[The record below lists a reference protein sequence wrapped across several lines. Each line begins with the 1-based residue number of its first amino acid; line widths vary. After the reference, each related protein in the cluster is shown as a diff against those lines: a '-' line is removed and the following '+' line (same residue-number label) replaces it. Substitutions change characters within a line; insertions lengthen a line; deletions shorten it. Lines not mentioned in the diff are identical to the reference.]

1 MYRRIVIVSVDTLR
15 ADAIEAAPTC
25 LFTDKFGLAARPS
38 TPMFNRLV
46 EQGHYFSHTIS
57 AAPYTSTSH
66 ASFFSGRWPLRH
78 GLYEFYNRR
87 LSGPTLFTLAKQRG
101 LRTIFKTDFPIILG
115 DRLGFTDDV
124 DDYLVE
130 DDEGVLDAIAQDRP
144 SLSFVHF
151 SGAHVPY
158 GFHNLKFG
166 GSRYRDKIA
175 ELGAEIGGFSDLPAD
190 QLLETYRDDE
200 DRHHLICYKR
210 AVEFFY
216 DRKDYRR
223 LMQLYLEGVSFFMRE
238 RFDPF
243 MEKLLSL
250 LRGTD
255 SLLVVFGDH
264 GEEYDDAS
272 RGHFDSLNEGV
283 IRVPMIFCGRGVVR
297 GQTDTPVRSID
308 LFPTLLDGLGWRD
321 AAGEI
326 DGTSLADIV
335 FGGDGRTADAA
346 RLAFAQTYVCD
357 ASEFL
362 SFQNRVFAGDNS
374 ARHLRHML
382 YKEGAWLGNNRVIR
396 QHHAYGD
403 RELLA
408 GLRPCKMIVS
418 GHRETR
424 PGVYVADEAAGRL
437 LSPELDRYGRS
448 RGRME
453 TPRADLSVVRRQLG
467 EMGYRV

>member
-1 MYRRIVIVSVDTLR
+1 MYHHIVLVSVDTLR
-15 ADAIEAAPTC
+15 ADAIETAPTS
-25 LFTDKFGLAARPS
+25 LYTRKFGVTARPS
-38 TPMFNRLV
+38 TPLLNHLA

-57 AAPYTSTSH
+57 AAPYTSSSH
-66 ASFFSGRWPLRH
+66 ASFFSGCWPLRH

-87 LSGPTLFTLAKQRG
+87 LSWPTLFTLAKQRG

-124 DDYLVE
+124 DDYFVE
-130 DDEGVLDAIAQDRP
+130 DDEGVLDAIAEHRP
-144 SLSFVHF
+144 SLAFVHF
-151 SGAHVPY
+151 SGAHLPY

-175 ELGAEIGGFSDLPAD
+175 ELGAEIGGFNDLPAD

-200 DRHHLICYKR
+200 DRYHLICYKR

-216 DRKDYRR
+216 DRKEYRR
-223 LMQLYLEGVSFFMRE
+223 LMQLYLEGVSFFMRS

-243 MEKLLSL
+243 MERLLSL
-250 LRGTD
+250 LRGTN

-264 GEEYDDAS
+264 GEEYDDDS

-283 IRVPMIFCGRGVVR
+283 IRVPMIFHGRDVVR
-297 GQTDTPVRSID
+297 GQTDSPVRSID
-308 LFPTLLDGLGWRD
+308 LFPTLVDRLGWRN
-321 AAGEI
+321 AAAEI
-326 DGTSLADIV
+326 DGKSLADTV
-335 FGGDGRTADAA
+335 FGGSSRPPDEA

-362 SFQNRVFAGDNS
+362 SFQKRVFAGDDT

-382 YKEGAWLGNNRVIR
+382 YKEGAWLGRNRVIR
-396 QHHAYGD
+396 QHHAYAQ

-408 GLRPCKMIVS
+408 GLGPCKMIVS
-418 GHRETR
+418 GHRETT
-424 PGVYVADEAAGRL
+424 PGVYVEDAAVSRL
-437 LSPELDRYGRS
+437 LAPELDRYGRS
-448 RGRME
+448 RGSVE
-453 TPRADLSVVRRQLG
+453 GPRVDLNVVRRQLG